1 MAPAHLFRAGD
12 PIGRDVSRVWGE
24 HVTSYGPLATAEQ
37 WAAASLGGTS
47 AARIVFW
54 LKLWNAIAFGA
65 VVLAL
70 DRMLRSDPSRRAPG
84 HPLSAADPL
93 LLWILVAARHRDLPR
108 AA

>member
-12 PIGRDVSRVWGE
+12 PIGRDVSRVWRE

-65 VVLAL
+65 VVLPLAPI
-70 DRMLRSDPSRRAPG
+70 LRPHPSPRGRGA
-84 HPLSAADPL
+84 PL
-93 LLWILVAARHRDLPR
+93 LSGQPPLVVVLVAAR
-108 AA
+108 